1 MRLNHV
7 AFVIILVGL
16 LIAPAHAQEE
26 PVVNT
31 VETDAGGINPRSK
44 LKLNLGFLGSM
55 YEDYGLN
62 AGIKFTWGANWYGG
76 LELAYVGYYNIISHW
91 NWYYPT
97 SEKVFNSLFGPGFVG
112 GYGFGG
118 IDGLG
123 FHFEL
128 AVYLAFDP
136 SGEGVKAGPAGRLG
150 VGMDFALGGGWG
162 LSADLDFYI
171 FAAAFGIGVYRIF

>member
-1 MRLNHV
+1 MRTNLV
-7 AFVIILVGL
+7 ALGILLVGSTMT
-16 LIAPAHAQEE
+16 PAYAQGE

-31 VETDAGGINPRSK
+31 AQTAAGDVNPRSR

-76 LELAYVGYYNIISHW
+76 LELAYVGYYHIPPDWDTESVK
-91 NWYYPT
+91 
-97 SEKVFNSLFGPGFVG
+97 EFNSLFGPGFVG

-118 IDGLG
+118 IEGLG
-123 FHFEL
+123 FHVEL

-136 SGEGVKAGPAGRLG
+136 SGEGVKAGPAGRMG
-150 VGMDFALGGGWG
+150 AGMDFALGGGWG
-162 LSADLDFYI
+162 LSADLDFYAI
-171 FAAAFGIGVYRIF
+171 AAAFGVGVYRIF

>member
-1 MRLNHV
+1 MRTNLV
-7 AFVIILVGL
+7 ALGTLLVGL
-16 LIAPAHAQEE
+16 IMIPAYAQEE

-31 VETDAGGINPRSK
+31 AQTDAGDTISPRSR
-44 LKLNLGFLGSM
+44 LKFNLSFLGSM
-55 YEDYGLN
+55 YEDYGLT
-62 AGIKFTWGANWYGG
+62 AKARFTWGANWYGG
-76 LELAYVGYYNIISHW
+76 LELAYVGYYSVSSDW
-91 NWYYPT
+91 WYT
-97 SEKVFNSLFGPGFVG
+97 DSEKEFNSLFGPGCVG

-118 IDGLG
+118 IEGLG

-150 VGMDFALGGGWG
+150 AGMDFALGGGWG

-171 FAAAFGIGVYRIF
+171 IAAAFGVGVYYIF